1 MEKSEREELLRD
13 VLDAI
18 DEHVAACGIPE
29 ERTGYNVLAQ
39 RVTAHF
45 ADYDALE
52 ERLEGMTLSSEAAH
66 TYAVEL
72 EAKLAEAVEDRDS
85 YKRLARMA
93 LDVAQ
98 IKDED
103 ERRRRQYQLTDAMEM
118 KTHKGRDFAA
128 REET

>member
-52 ERLEGMTLSSEAAH
+52 ESHAH
-66 TYAVEL
+66 ADKHRVAL
-72 EAKLAEAVEDRDS
+72 EAKLAEAEKDRERL
-85 YKRLARMA
+85 KREVAR
-93 LDVAQ
+93 LNDDVFSMSL
-98 IKDED
+98 I
-103 ERRRRQYQLTDAMEM
+103 
-118 KTHKGRDFAA
+118 GAA
-128 REET
+128 REGDRLSIVWKIGPGRRESS